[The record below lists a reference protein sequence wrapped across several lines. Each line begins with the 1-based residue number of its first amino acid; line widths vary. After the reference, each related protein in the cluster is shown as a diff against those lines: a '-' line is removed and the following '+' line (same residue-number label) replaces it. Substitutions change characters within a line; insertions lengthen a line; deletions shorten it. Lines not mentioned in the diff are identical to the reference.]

1 MHIISRSTLK
11 KAWEKYPDSKSGLEA
26 WYKLVKAQVWNN
38 FSDLKASVPFSPD
51 QVGNLVVFDIGG
63 NKYRLI
69 VYVDYEYKKVFIRD
83 FLTHTEYSKDNWK
96 KDEWY

>member
-1 MHIISRSTLK
+1 MYIITSRRLK
-11 KAWEKYPDSKSGLEA
+11 EAWAKYPDSKRGLEL
-26 WYKLVKAQVWNN
+26 WNKLAKVQTWDSFA
-38 FSDLKASVPFSPD
+38 DLKASVPFAPD

-69 VYVDYEYKKVFIRD
+69 VYIDYEYKKVFIRD
-83 FLTHTEYSKDNWK
+83 FLTHTEYNKDNWK